1 MFSISSIEFP
11 DFSTFAE
18 KVSALRGHEN
28 TADQDSETHALRSWC
43 GERGFLFHF
52 SKTPSGVFYTLKY
65 DRAKLTEAQYE
76 SLGRFRSIVLDGNGR
91 VCCVAP
97 PKMLKLTDEMKAL
110 SVNSAAGHLTAEEL
124 VEGIMVNLFWR
135 ATAGQG
141 EANSGG
147 GDGKWYIATKSCVGE
162 VSYDHI
168 IEAQAEAQLQ
178 DGAGDGTAAPT
189 FQKLNV
195 QEVLRRRICDVL
207 SLLPGGLES
216 IPKEYCYS
224 LVIQHPKNQ
233 IVNVITVPALYLVAV
248 YQLADAIAGAG
259 AGAGAG
265 AEAAAGAAGV
275 NVIRINRDIFS
286 GNFGGSVSHM
296 PSVLS
301 CISADVGG
309 EGEDTVVT
317 ATFTPHTVDDYCN
330 MYASMDTRSVSLA
343 GVVFV
348 DKDTGFCYKKRNPKY
363 ESVKK
368 RKGMEQKLMAQYL
381 QMRKD
386 RGIDEYLKYHPQ
398 HSRAFRQFRDRLH
411 DYTQR
416 LYDAY
421 IAHYVK
427 KDVKPLKEYDRELKT
442 HMYKLHYDVYLA
454 TMKESGAFVTKH
466 TVINYV
472 NQLAAAQQLAC
483 LNAGGGG
490 GGGGGGGAAWA
501 AGAGAAGAA
510 GAVGGASA
518 GDVSVST
525 DTPQKRKP
533 FQRKPIERS
542 KPWMATSGGGGSGG
556 DAEMKSGFRSAK
568 PSRGGRMIP
577 SLTIQIPKSD
587 DNHERGEGGS
597 QLKGVKTTGSVKVHN
612 QFAGLDV
619 E

>member
-1 MFSISSIEFP
+1 MP
-11 DFSTFAE
+11 
-18 KVSALRGHEN
+18 SAL
-28 TADQDSETHALRSWC
+28 S
-43 GERGFLFHF
+43 
-52 SKTPSGVFYTLKY
+52 
-65 DRAKLTEAQYE
+65 
-76 SLGRFRSIVLDGNGR
+76 
-91 VCCVAP
+91 CVA
-97 PKMLKLTDEMKAL
+97 
-110 SVNSAAGHLTAEEL
+110 
-124 VEGIMVNLFWR
+124 
-135 ATAGQG
+135 
-141 EANSGG
+141 
-147 GDGKWYIATKSCVGE
+147 
-162 VSYDHI
+162 
-168 IEAQAEAQLQ
+168 
-178 DGAGDGTAAPT
+178 
-189 FQKLNV
+189 
-195 QEVLRRRICDVL
+195 
-207 SLLPGGLES
+207 
-216 IPKEYCYS
+216 
-224 LVIQHPKNQ
+224 
-233 IVNVITVPALYLVAV
+233 
-248 YQLADAIAGAG
+248 
-259 AGAGAG
+259 
-265 AEAAAGAAGV
+265 
-275 NVIRINRDIFS
+275 
-286 GNFGGSVSHM
+286 
-296 PSVLS
+296 
-301 CISADVGG
+301 ADVGG
-309 EGEDTVVT
+309 EGGEGGEGGDVDDTVVT

-330 MYASMDTRSVSLA
+330 MYASMDTRSVSLP

-368 RKGMEQKLMAQYL
+368 RKGMEQKLMVQYL

-386 RGIDEYLKYHPQ
+386 HGIDEYLKYHPQ

-427 KDVKPLKEYDRELKT
+427 KDAKPLKEYDRELKT

-490 GGGGGGGAAWA
+490 AAWA
-501 AGAGAAGAA
+501 GGVGAVAGAV

-542 KPWMATSGGGGSGG
+542 KPWMATSGGGGSGGSG

>member
-11 DFSTFAE
+11 DFSTFVE
-18 KVSALRGHEN
+18 KVSALRVSEN
-28 TADQDSETHALRSWC
+28 TADQDSETHALRTWC
-43 GERGFLFHF
+43 AERGFLFHF

-76 SLGRFRSIVLDGNGR
+76 SLGRFRSIVLDGNGH

-97 PKMLKLTDEMKAL
+97 PKMLKLTDDMKAL
-110 SVNSAAGHLTAEEL
+110 SVNSADGHLTAEEL
-124 VEGIMVNLFWR
+124 VEGIMVNLFWHP
-135 ATAGQG
+135 AGQG
-141 EANSGG
+141 EGG
-147 GDGKWYIATKSCVGE
+147 GKWYIATKSCVGE
-162 VSYDHI
+162 VSYEHI

-178 DGAGDGTAAPT
+178 DGAVAGAGAATAT
-189 FQKLNV
+189 FQRLSV

-207 SLLPGGLES
+207 SLLPGGLNS
-216 IPKEYCYS
+216 VPKDYCYS

-248 YQLADAIAGAG
+248 YQLAS
-259 AGAGAG
+259 
-265 AEAAAGAAGV
+265 AGAAGV

-296 PSVLS
+296 PSALS
-301 CISADVGG
+301 CVAADVGGEGEG

-317 ATFTPHTVDDYCN
+317 ATFTPHTVEDYCN
-330 MYASMDTRSVSLA
+330 MYASMDTRSVSLP

-386 RGIDEYLKYHPQ
+386 HGIDEYLKYHPQ

-421 IAHYVK
+421 IAHYIK
-427 KDVKPLKEYDRELKT
+427 KDAKPLKEYDRELKT

-483 LNAGGGG
+483 LNAGGG
-490 GGGGGGGAAWA
+490 AWA
-501 AGAGAAGAA
+501 GGVGAAGA
-510 GAVGGASA
+510 GAVGGAETGEVGA
-518 GDVSVST
+518 ST

-542 KPWMATSGGGGSGG
+542 KPWMATSGGS
-556 DAEMKSGFRSAK
+556 DAETKSGFRSAK

-577 SLTIQIPKSD
+577 SLTIQIPKPD
-587 DNHERGEGGS
+587 E
-597 QLKGVKTTGSVKVHN
+597 LKGVKTTGSVKVHN

>member
-11 DFSTFAE
+11 DFSTFVE
-18 KVSALRGHEN
+18 KVSALRVSEN
-28 TADQDSETHALRSWC
+28 TADQDSETHALRTWC
-43 GERGFLFHF
+43 AERGFLFHF

-97 PKMLKLTDEMKAL
+97 PKMLKLTDDMKAL
-110 SVNSAAGHLTAEEL
+110 SVNSADGHLTAEEL
-124 VEGIMVNLFWR
+124 VEGIMVNLFWHP
-135 ATAGQG
+135 AGQG
-141 EANSGG
+141 DGG
-147 GDGKWYIATKSCVGE
+147 EGGEGGEGGGKWYIATKSCVGE

-178 DGAGDGTAAPT
+178 DGAVAGAGAGAGAETETATSTTT
-189 FQKLNV
+189 FQRLSV

-207 SLLPGGLES
+207 SLLPGGLNS
-216 IPKEYCYS
+216 VPKEYCYS

-233 IVNVITVPALYLVAV
+233 IVNMITVPALYLVAV
-248 YQLADAIAGAG
+248 YQLASATAATGASADAT
-259 AGAGAG
+259 
-265 AEAAAGAAGV
+265 GV

-296 PSVLS
+296 PTMLS
-301 CISADVGG
+301 CVAADVSGDGG

-330 MYASMDTRSVSLA
+330 MYASMDTRSVSLP

-386 RGIDEYLKYHPQ
+386 HGIDEYLKYHPQ

-421 IAHYVK
+421 IAHYIK
-427 KDVKPLKEYDRELKT
+427 KDAKPLKEYDRELKT

-490 GGGGGGGAAWA
+490 AW
-501 AGAGAAGAA
+501 AGAGGET
-510 GAVGGASA
+510 GEVSA
-518 GDVSVST
+518 T
-525 DTPQKRKP
+525 NDTPQKRKP

-542 KPWMATSGGGGSGG
+542 KPWMATSGGSG

-568 PSRGGRMIP
+568 PSRGGRMVP
-577 SLTIQIPKSD
+577 SLTIQIPKPD
-587 DNHERGEGGS
+587 ELNGG
-597 QLKGVKTTGSVKVHN
+597 KTTGIVKVHN

>member
-11 DFSTFAE
+11 DFPAFVE
-18 KVSALRGHEN
+18 KVSALRVSEN
-28 TADQDSETHALRSWC
+28 TADQDSETHALRTWC
-43 GERGFLFHF
+43 AERGFLFHF

-76 SLGRFRSIVLDGNGR
+76 SLGRFRSIVLDGNGH

-97 PKMLKLTDEMKAL
+97 PKMLKLTDDMKAL
-110 SVNSAAGHLTAEEL
+110 SVNSADGHLTAEEL
-124 VEGIMVNLFWR
+124 VEGIMVNLFWHP
-135 ATAGQG
+135 AGQG
-141 EANSGG
+141 EGGDGG
-147 GDGKWYIATKSCVGE
+147 GNGGKWYIATKSCVGE

-178 DGAGDGTAAPT
+178 DGAGAGAGAGAATAT
-189 FQKLNV
+189 FQRLSV

-207 SLLPGGLES
+207 SLLTGGLNS
-216 IPKEYCYS
+216 VPKDYCYS

-248 YQLADAIAGAG
+248 YQLASVSASASATT
-259 AGAGAG
+259 
-265 AEAAAGAAGV
+265 AAAAAASADATGV

-296 PSVLS
+296 PSALS
-301 CISADVGG
+301 CVAADVSGEG

-317 ATFTPHTVDDYCN
+317 ATFTPHTVEDYCN
-330 MYASMDTRSVSLA
+330 MYASMDTRSVSLP

-386 RGIDEYLKYHPQ
+386 HGIDEYLKYHPQ

-421 IAHYVK
+421 IAHYIK
-427 KDVKPLKEYDRELKT
+427 KDAKPLKEYDRELKT

-483 LNAGGGG
+483 LNLGV
-490 GGGGGGGAAWA
+490 GAW
-501 AGAGAAGAA
+501 AGAGAGAGAEMGEV
-510 GAVGGASA
+510 GA
-518 GDVSVST
+518 T
-525 DTPQKRKP
+525 NDTPQKRKP

-542 KPWMATSGGGGSGG
+542 KPWMATSGSG
-556 DAEMKSGFRSAK
+556 DAETKSGFRSAK

-577 SLTIQIPKSD
+577 SLTIQIPKPD
-587 DNHERGEGGS
+587 E
-597 QLKGVKTTGSVKVHN
+597 LKGVKTTGSVKVHN

>member
-11 DFSTFAE
+11 DFPAFVE
-18 KVSALRGHEN
+18 KVSALRVSEN
-28 TADQDSETHALRSWC
+28 TVDQDSETHALRTWC
-43 GERGFLFHF
+43 AERGFLFHF

-76 SLGRFRSIVLDGNGR
+76 SLGRFRSIVLDGNGS

-97 PKMLKLTDEMKAL
+97 PKMLKLTDDMKAL
-110 SVNSAAGHLTAEEL
+110 SVNSADGHLTAEEL
-124 VEGIMVNLFWR
+124 VEGIMVNLFWHP
-135 ATAGQG
+135 AGQG
-141 EANSGG
+141 EGEDG
-147 GDGKWYIATKSCVGE
+147 GKWYIATKSCVGE
-162 VSYDHI
+162 VSYEHI

-178 DGAGDGTAAPT
+178 DGAVAGAGAATATAT
-189 FQKLNV
+189 FQRLSV

-207 SLLPGGLES
+207 SLLPGGLNS
-216 IPKEYCYS
+216 VPKDYCYS

-233 IVNVITVPALYLVAV
+233 IVNVITVPGLYLVAA
-248 YQLADAIAGAG
+248 YQLAS
-259 AGAGAG
+259 
-265 AEAAAGAAGV
+265 AGAAGV

-296 PSVLS
+296 PSALS
-301 CISADVGG
+301 CVAADVGGEGEGEGEGG

-317 ATFTPHTVDDYCN
+317 ATFTPHTVEDYCN

-386 RGIDEYLKYHPQ
+386 HGIDEYLKYHPQ

-416 LYDAY
+416 LYDSY
-421 IAHYVK
+421 IAHYIK
-427 KDVKPLKEYDRELKT
+427 KDAKPLKEYDRELKT
-442 HMYKLHYDVYLA
+442 HMYKIHYDVYLA

-483 LNAGGGG
+483 LNLGV
-490 GGGGGGGAAWA
+490 GAW
-501 AGAGAAGAA
+501 AGAGGV
-510 GAVGGASA
+510 GAVGAATVTTSASTDTYGA
-518 GDVSVST
+518 

-542 KPWMATSGGGGSGG
+542 KPWMATSGSG
-556 DAEMKSGFRSAK
+556 DAETKSGFRSAK

-577 SLTIQIPKSD
+577 SLTIQIPKPD
-587 DNHERGEGGS
+587 E
-597 QLKGVKTTGSVKVHN
+597 LKGVKTTGSVKVHN

>member
-11 DFSTFAE
+11 DFPAFVE
-18 KVSALRGHEN
+18 KVRALRVSEN
-28 TADQDSETHALRSWC
+28 TADQDSGTHALRTWC
-43 GERGFLFHF
+43 AERGFLFHF

-76 SLGRFRSIVLDGNGR
+76 SLGRFRSIVLDGNGH

-97 PKMLKLTDEMKAL
+97 PKMLKLTDDMKAL
-110 SVNSAAGHLTAEEL
+110 SVNSADGHLTAEEL
-124 VEGIMVNLFWR
+124 VEGIMVNLFWQP
-135 ATAGQG
+135 AGQG
-141 EANSGG
+141 EGGDGGGGGGG

-162 VSYDHI
+162 VSHDHI

-178 DGAGDGTAAPT
+178 DGAGAGAATAT
-189 FQKLNV
+189 FQRLSV

-207 SLLPGGLES
+207 SLLPGGLNS
-216 IPKEYCYS
+216 VPKDYCYS

-233 IVNVITVPALYLVAV
+233 IVNVITVPGLYLVAV
-248 YQLADAIAGAG
+248 YQLAT
-259 AGAGAG
+259 
-265 AEAAAGAAGV
+265 AAGADATGV

-296 PSVLS
+296 PSALS
-301 CISADVGG
+301 CVASDVGGEGG

-330 MYASMDTRSVSLA
+330 MYASMDTRSVSLP

-386 RGIDEYLKYHPQ
+386 HGIDEYLKYHPQ

-416 LYDAY
+416 LYDSY
-421 IAHYVK
+421 IAHYIK
-427 KDVKPLKEYDRELKT
+427 KDAKPLKEYDRELKT
-442 HMYKLHYDVYLA
+442 HMYKIHYDVYLA

-483 LNAGGGG
+483 LNL
-490 GGGGGGGAAWA
+490 GGGAWA
-501 AGAGAAGAA
+501 GAGAGAAVTTSASTDTYGA
-510 GAVGGASA
+510 
-518 GDVSVST
+518 

-542 KPWMATSGGGGSGG
+542 KPGMATGGGGGGG
-556 DAEMKSGFRSAK
+556 DAETKSGFRSAK
-568 PSRGGRMIP
+568 PSRGGRMVP
-577 SLTIQIPKSD
+577 SLTVQIPKSD

-597 QLKGVKTTGSVKVHN
+597 QLKGAKTTGSVKVHN

>member
-11 DFSTFAE
+11 DFTAFVE
-18 KVSALRGHEN
+18 KVRALRVSEN
-28 TADQDSETHALRSWC
+28 TADQDSETHALRTWC
-43 GERGFLFHF
+43 AERGFLFHF

-76 SLGRFRSIVLDGNGR
+76 TLGRFRSIVLDGNGR

-97 PKMLKLTDEMKAL
+97 PKMLKLTDDMKAL
-110 SVNSAAGHLTAEEL
+110 SVNSVDGHLTAEEL
-124 VEGIMVNLFWR
+124 VEGIMVNLFWH
-135 ATAGQG
+135 AAGQG
-141 EANSGG
+141 EGEANG
-147 GDGKWYIATKSCVGE
+147 GKWYIATKSCVGE

-178 DGAGDGTAAPT
+178 DGAGAGAGGAT

-207 SLLPGGLES
+207 SLLPGGLDS
-216 IPKEYCYS
+216 LPKEYCYS

-248 YQLADAIAGAG
+248 YQLA
-259 AGAGAG
+259 
-265 AEAAAGAAGV
+265 EASATTGV
-275 NVIRINRDIFS
+275 NIIRINRDIFS

-296 PSVLS
+296 PSALS
-301 CISADVGG
+301 CISADVGAEGG
-309 EGEDTVVT
+309 EGAECKDTVVT

-330 MYASMDTRSVSLA
+330 MYASMDTRSVSLP

-386 RGIDEYLKYHPQ
+386 HGIDEYLKYHPQ

-421 IAHYVK
+421 IAHYIK
-427 KDVKPLKEYDRELKT
+427 KDAKPLKEYDRELKT
-442 HMYKLHYDVYLA
+442 HMYKIHYDVYLA

-483 LNAGGGG
+483 LNAG
-490 GGGGGGGAAWA
+490 
-501 AGAGAAGAA
+501 AGAGAGPVAVTTTASTDTYGA
-510 GAVGGASA
+510 
-518 GDVSVST
+518 

-542 KPWMATSGGGGSGG
+542 KPWMASSGGGSGGGGG

-577 SLTIQIPKSD
+577 SLTIQIPKPD
-587 DNHERGEGGS
+587 E
-597 QLKGVKTTGSVKVHN
+597 LKGVKPTGSVKVHN

>member
-11 DFSTFAE
+11 DFPAFVE
-18 KVSALRGHEN
+18 KVSALRVSEN
-28 TADQDSETHALRSWC
+28 TADQDSETHALRTWC
-43 GERGFLFHF
+43 AERGFLFHF

-76 SLGRFRSIVLDGNGR
+76 SLGRFRSIVLDGNGH

-97 PKMLKLTDEMKAL
+97 PKMLKLTDDMKAL
-110 SVNSAAGHLTAEEL
+110 SVNSADGHLTAEEL
-124 VEGIMVNLFWR
+124 VEGIMVNLFWHP
-135 ATAGQG
+135 AGQG
-141 EANSGG
+141 GAGGSG
-147 GDGKWYIATKSCVGE
+147 GKWYIATKSCVGE

-178 DGAGDGTAAPT
+178 EGAGAGAGAGAGGAT

-207 SLLPGGLES
+207 SLLPGGLKS
-216 IPKEYCYS
+216 VPKDYCYS

-248 YQLADAIAGAG
+248 YQLAT
-259 AGAGAG
+259 
-265 AEAAAGAAGV
+265 AAGAAGV

-296 PSVLS
+296 PSALS
-301 CISADVGG
+301 CVAADVVGEGG

-386 RGIDEYLKYHPQ
+386 HGIDEYLKYHPQ

-416 LYDAY
+416 LYDSY
-421 IAHYVK
+421 IAHYIK
-427 KDVKPLKEYDRELKT
+427 KDAKPLKEYDRELKT
-442 HMYKLHYDVYLA
+442 HMYKIHYDVYLA

-483 LNAGGGG
+483 LNAGGG
-490 GGGGGGGAAWA
+490 AW
-501 AGAGAAGAA
+501 AGAGGV
-510 GAVGGASA
+510 GAVAVTTSASTDTYGA
-518 GDVSVST
+518 

-542 KPWMATSGGGGSGG
+542 KPWMATSGGGGSSG
-556 DAEMKSGFRSAK
+556 DAETKSGFRSAK
-568 PSRGGRMIP
+568 SSRGGRMVP
-577 SLTIQIPKSD
+577 SLTVQIPKSD
-587 DNHERGEGGS
+587 ENHERGEGFI
-597 QLKGVKTTGSVKVHN
+597 QLKGAKTTGSVKVHN

>member
-11 DFSTFAE
+11 DFSTFVE
-18 KVSALRGHEN
+18 KVSALRVSEN
-28 TADQDSETHALRSWC
+28 TADQDSETHALRTWC
-43 GERGFLFHF
+43 AERGFLFHF

-76 SLGRFRSIVLDGNGR
+76 SLGRFRSIVLDGNGH

-97 PKMLKLTDEMKAL
+97 PKMLKLTDDMKAL
-110 SVNSAAGHLTAEEL
+110 SVNSADGHLTAEEL
-124 VEGIMVNLFWR
+124 VEGIMVNLFWHP
-135 ATAGQG
+135 AGQG
-141 EANSGG
+141 EGG
-147 GDGKWYIATKSCVGE
+147 GKWYIATKSCVGE

-168 IEAQAEAQLQ
+168 IEAQAEVQLQ
-178 DGAGDGTAAPT
+178 DGAGAGAATTTAT
-189 FQKLNV
+189 FQRLSV

-207 SLLPGGLES
+207 SLLPGGLKS
-216 IPKEYCYS
+216 VPKDYCYS

-248 YQLADAIAGAG
+248 YQLTS
-259 AGAGAG
+259 
-265 AEAAAGAAGV
+265 AAGV

-296 PSVLS
+296 PSALS
-301 CISADVGG
+301 CVAADVGGEGGEGG

-386 RGIDEYLKYHPQ
+386 HGIDEYLKYHPQ

-421 IAHYVK
+421 IAHYIK
-427 KDVKPLKEYDRELKT
+427 KDAKPLKEYDRELKT

-490 GGGGGGGAAWA
+490 GAWA
-501 AGAGAAGAA
+501 GGVGAGAGAGAAGAETGEV
-510 GAVGGASA
+510 GA
-518 GDVSVST
+518 T
-525 DTPQKRKP
+525 NDTPQKRKP

-542 KPWMATSGGGGSGG
+542 KPWMATSGSG
-556 DAEMKSGFRSAK
+556 DAETKSGFRSAK

-577 SLTIQIPKSD
+577 SLTIQIPKPD
-587 DNHERGEGGS
+587 E
-597 QLKGVKTTGSVKVHN
+597 LKGVKTTGSVKVHN

>member
-1 MFSISSIEFP
+1 MFSISSTEFS
-11 DFSTFAE
+11 DFPAFVE
-18 KVSALRGHEN
+18 KVTALRGREN
-28 TADQDSETHALRSWC
+28 TSDQDSETHALRTWC
-43 GERGFLFHF
+43 AERGFLFHF

-65 DRAKLTEAQYE
+65 DRAKLTESQYE

-178 DGAGDGTAAPT
+178 DGAGGAT

-207 SLLPGGLES
+207 SLLPGGLDS

-248 YQLADAIAGAG
+248 YQLADASASASAGS
-259 AGAGAG
+259 

-286 GNFGGSVSHM
+286 ANFGGSVSHM
-296 PSVLS
+296 PSALS

-483 LNAGGGG
+483 LNAGS
-490 GGGGGGGAAWA
+490 GAT
-501 AGAGAAGAA
+501 
-510 GAVGGASA
+510 AVTTSASA
-518 GDVSVST
+518 ETYSADA
-525 DTPQKRKP
+525 PQKRKP

-542 KPWMATSGGGGSGG
+542 KPGMATGGGGGGGGGGG
-556 DAEMKSGFRSAK
+556 DAETKSGFRSAK
-568 PSRGGRMIP
+568 SSRGGRMVP
-577 SLTIQIPKSD
+577 SLTVQIPKSD
-587 DNHERGEGGS
+587 ENHERGEGFI
-597 QLKGVKTTGSVKVHN
+597 QLKGAKTTGSVKVHN